1 MSGLAPCSISRSGG
15 NQSRHDSNWGRP
27 SLNGPPAVAPT
38 FVGSMLNGEERTLEI
53 EVDHSEPR
61 VLLAVEGTDSI
72 GGRHQFC
79 FLRRL
84 SGPGVYENDVQMSHP
99 SDFLPLWR
107 RAIMKTYQWRARLRL
122 RRTKKAL

>member
-1 MSGLAPCSISRSGG
+1 
-15 NQSRHDSNWGRP
+15 
-27 SLNGPPAVAPT
+27 LNGPPAVAPT

-61 VLLAVEGTDSI
+61 VLLVVEGTDSI